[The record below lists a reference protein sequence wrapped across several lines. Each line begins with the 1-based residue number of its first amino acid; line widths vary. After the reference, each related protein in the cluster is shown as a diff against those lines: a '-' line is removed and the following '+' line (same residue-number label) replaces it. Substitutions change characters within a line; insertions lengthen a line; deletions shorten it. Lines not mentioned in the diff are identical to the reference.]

1 MTKRNFLTIVSG
13 IILVLCGAILITQH
27 GNETGSLIVFNA
39 GMVMIIGALVRH
51 YRYGTSIERD
61 ELSNKLA
68 YTSLA
73 ASFQLSFFVILIL
86 WWLDYLKLIQLT
98 TAQLLAII
106 AVGMGILPI
115 ITKIYYARKIE
126 KL

>member
-13 IILVLCGAILITQH
+13 IILVLSGAILITQN

-51 YRYGTSIERD
+51 YRYGKNIERD

-73 ASFQLSFFVILIL
+73 AAFQLSFFVILIL
-86 WWLDYLKLIQLT
+86 WWLDYLQLIHLS
-98 TAQLLAII
+98 TAQLLAVLAI
-106 AVGMGILPI
+106 GMGILPI
-115 ITKIYYARKIE
+115 ITKLYYSRKIE